1 MEDSQNEFIKKHWFQ
16 IGLLVIGAFIA
27 WTIYSA
33 LVLQPEK
40 TRQGELSRQAEAT
53 AAAETKEAEKK
64 ENLDACL
71 TNAREVYDKN
81 WDTSCRTLGRLT
93 NRCETILFGDAPFK
107 DYLSW
112 HPELAN
118 VEVWEQFSAFQK
130 AKEECSCALPR
141 ITSDRWDSMYKDDQ
155 KVCYDLYK

>member
-53 AAAETKEAEKK
+53 AAAETKQAEKK
-64 ENLDACL
+64 ENLDKLIA
-71 TNAREVYDKN
+71 A
-81 WDTSCRTLGRLT
+81 
-93 NRCETILFGDAPFK
+93 I
-107 DYLSW
+107 
-112 HPELAN
+112 
-118 VEVWEQFSAFQK
+118 
-130 AKEECSCALPR
+130 AKIC
-141 ITSDRWDSMYKDDQ
+141 
-155 KVCYDLYK
+155 